1 MSRIVKKKTIADK
14 ITWYEIEAPRV
25 ARKRQPG
32 QFVIVRPREGGER
45 IPLTIADADPEKGTI
60 TLVVQEVG
68 KTTAYMGREL
78 QEGGEMLDVVGPLGT
93 PTHIPAEPGRVL
105 GIAGGLGIAPLYPIL
120 KGFKE
125 AGHHVTVILG
135 ARNKD
140 LFIMREMTEQLVD
153 ELLICTDDGSEGHH
167 GLVTEVEKQLLES
180 AKRFDE
186 IIAIGPAIMMKF
198 CVETARPFK
207 VPITVSLNTVM
218 IDGTGMC
225 GGCRVRYGDTDK
237 FVCVDGPEFDGYLV
251 NFDRMMQRQA
261 AYVDQE
267 KKAYH
272 DYLCNLEREAQVI
285 EKAEKAEK
293 EEALS

>member
-1 MSRIVKKKTIADK
+1 MSKIIKKKTIAEK
-14 ITWYEIEAPRV
+14 ITWYEIEAPRI
-25 ARKRQPG
+25 AKKRKPG
-32 QFVIVRPREGGER
+32 QFVIVRPYEGGER

-78 QEGGEMLDVVGPLGT
+78 QEGGEMLDVVGPLGN
-93 PTHIPAEPGRVL
+93 PTHIPEKPGRIM

-125 AGHHVTVILG
+125 AGHHVTVVLG

-140 LFIMREMTEQLVD
+140 LFLMREITEALVD
-153 ELLICTDDGSEGHH
+153 RLLICTDDGSEGHH

-180 AKRFDE
+180 GETFDE

-198 CVETARPFK
+198 CVATARPFE
-207 VPITVSLNTVM
+207 VPITVSLNTIM

-225 GGCRVRYGDTDK
+225 GGCRVQYGDTDK
-237 FVCVDGPEFDGYLV
+237 FVCVDGPEFDGYQV
-251 NFDRMMQRQA
+251 NFERMMQRQA
-261 AYVDQE
+261 AYADQE
-267 KKAYH
+267 KKEYH
-272 DYLCNLEREAQVI
+272 DYLCNLEKQARDI
-285 EKAEKAEK
+285 EKTER

>member
-1 MSRIVKKKTIADK
+1 MSKILKKKTIAEK
-14 ITWYEIEAPRV
+14 ITWYEIEAPRI
-25 ARKRQPG
+25 ARKRKPG

-45 IPLTIADADPEKGTI
+45 IPLTIADSDPEKGTI

-78 QEGGEMLDVVGPLGT
+78 HEGGDMLDVVGPLGT
-93 PTHIPAEPGRVL
+93 PTHIPEKPGRIL

-125 AGHHVTVILG
+125 AGHEVTVILG

-140 LFIMREMTEQLVD
+140 LFIMREMTDQLVD
-153 ELLICTDDGSEGHH
+153 KLLICTDDGSEGHH
-167 GLVTEVEKQLLES
+167 GLVTEVEKQLLTSGE
-180 AKRFDE
+180 KFDE

-198 CVETARPFK
+198 CVETARPFE

-225 GGCRVRYGDTDK
+225 GGCRIRFGDTDK
-237 FVCVDGPEFDGYLV
+237 FVCVDGPEFDGYQV

-272 DYLCNLEREAQVI
+272 DYLCHLEAKAREI
-285 EKAEKAEK
+285 EKTAK
-293 EEALS
+293 EEAPA